1 MSNKAKIRKDAM
13 SLNPIDDALFC
24 KMAEDIRFCE
34 EILQVI
40 LSDKNLVVLSNVPQ
54 FVAKNMQGRSCTL
67 DLKCTLG
74 NGKFVNVEIQRAD
87 DDNHQK
93 RVLYNSALLIT
104 NIMNPG
110 IKFEQVPDV
119 IVVFIS
125 AFDIFNQ
132 GKTVYHI
139 ERTIKET
146 GNIVTN
152 GMEEIYINAAIDDK
166 SDIADLMKVFT
177 ENDTYD
183 DDKFPITSSS
193 KRRFKTTEEG
203 VKEMCEVIE
212 KNREE
217 AVKEAKEEMALDMM
231 ADNEPVNKIL
241 KHSKL
246 ALSRIQELASQ
257 NGYTLV
263 TE

>member
-1 MSNKAKIRKDAM
+1 
-13 SLNPIDDALFC
+13 
-24 KMAEDIRFCE
+24 
-34 EILQVI
+34 
-40 LSDKNLVVLSNVPQ
+40 
-54 FVAKNMQGRSCTL
+54 MQGRSCTL
-67 DLKCTLG
+67 DLRCTLG

-152 GMEEIYINAAIDDK
+152 GMEEIYVNAAIDDK

-241 KHSKL
+241 KYSKL